1 MVRIGVFF
9 VAAVV
14 GCVVQKIF
22 VVDTFSSFEFF
33 PSFFLTTG
41 TALTKTVPDGE
52 ITLLSKDGIHY
63 EPFIYDNLAQGILNY
78 LKKPVPIGVN
88 DSRKKYSLAGISHS
102 ALLGGLVLVALTC
115 MLVTFDIYL
124 GFSAM
129 ARAVLGLPDVDL
141 DDVYEKLHQTI
152 KKVGKLW

>member
-1 MVRIGVFF
+1 MKKTKKPRVWRMWCVFFFVFF
-9 VAAVV
+9 V
-14 GCVVQKIF
+14 
-22 VVDTFSSFEFF
+22 FF
-33 PSFFLTTG
+33 PFFFPRFFLTTG

-52 ITLLSKDGIHY
+52 TLLSKDGIHY

>member
-1 MVRIGVFF
+1 LLLQSS
-9 VAAVV
+9 VV
-14 GCVVQKIF
+14 LCKNYLLLTPF
-22 VVDTFSSFEFF
+22 LRLNFF
-33 PSFFLTTG
+33 PRFFLTTG

-52 ITLLSKDGIHY
+52 TLLSKDGIHY